1 MAVWLKTL
9 FVWPFHRRVL
19 AWPSCLSKPYFIGF
33 ELVSNAFC
41 CVKKWS
47 LQNCKL
53 EKECCV
59 CVQLVCIITIQ
70 LSSSFCLVLSRLKMS
85 YILFN

>member
-1 MAVWLKTL
+1 MAVWIKTL

-19 AWPSCLSKPYFIGF
+19 GLAAYPSHTS
-33 ELVSNAFC
+33 LVSNAFC

-59 CVQLVCIITIQ
+59 CVQLVCIITIK